1 MKDLSETD
9 IKDLLQYKNIVAVSV
24 VIIAALLFVNNS
36 YSGYQN
42 DLRKIKDQEKALEQA
57 KTELQRWEEA
67 KNKYNQLVDVFFKD
81 NSIAFKRYVE
91 EKAKNTNV
99 TIDSL
104 RTSRREKDFYQEAVI
119 QLGLDSS
126 YKDLVNFIAEL
137 EKRNIDIKNM
147 SLRKAKDKELRVNL
161 DLKAVLVEK

>member
-1 MKDLSETD
+1 MKNLSEID
-9 IKDLLQYKNIVAVSV
+9 IKNLLQYKNTIAVIV
-24 VIIAALLFVNNS
+24 VIIAALLFINNN
-36 YSGYQN
+36 YSSYQN
-42 DLRKIKDQEKALEQA
+42 DLGKVKDKKKALEQA

-99 TIDSL
+99 TIDSV
-104 RTSRREKDFYQEAVI
+104 RTSRSQKSFYQEAVI

-137 EKRNIDIKNM
+137 EKKNIDIKNVF
-147 SLRKAKDKELRVNL
+147 LRKARDKELRVNL
-161 DLKAVLVEK
+161 NLKAILVEK